1 MTKIYGIYE
10 KNGQCVTVGTVKEIV
25 RYLKSEGASARAIC
39 YAMKKGKTNK
49 YTIKYLYNER
59 EAKDDKSRKI

>member
-25 RYLKSEGASARAIC
+25 RYLKSEGVSARTISYAI
-39 YAMKKGKTNK
+39 KNGKTSK
-49 YTIKYLYNER
+49 YTIQYVFNER
-59 EAKDDKSRKI
+59 MTEDE

>member
-25 RYLKSEGASARAIC
+25 KYLKSEGVSARAIC
-39 YAMKKGKTNK
+39 YAIKKGKTNK
-49 YTIKYLYNER
+49 YTIQYVYNER
-59 EAKDDKSRKI
+59 VTEDD

>member
-25 RYLKSEGASARAIC
+25 RYLKSEGVSARAIS
-39 YAMKKGKTNK
+39 YAIKKGKTNK
-49 YTIKYLYNER
+49 YTIQYVFNEER
-59 EAKDDKSRKI
+59 MTEDE